1 MDSRPLASSNWLAV
15 WAIFTAGLAASAY
28 MTKVPPALPG
38 MREELGLSLVEGS
51 FIATTFNVVGALTG
65 MLAGAVCDRLGYKRV
80 AVGGLL
86 ILALGG
92 ALGAFANSFLPLLGS
107 RFLEGAGFILCVVS
121 APTLMTA
128 ATANA
133 RDRVKALGLWS
144 AYMPTGGS
152 LALLLAPALVG
163 AWGWRGLWAVLAVAA
178 AAGAVLFARLVPPPP
193 PSPARSLRLIGETL
207 RQKGYVAM
215 ALLFAFY
222 VAQWTSVLIWL
233 PTFLVE
239 HGISTA
245 AAAGA
250 TALMVIANIPGNLA
264 AGMLL
269 ARGVRRGPLVMA
281 AAAVAAL
288 CEVGMLADALPG
300 VVRFAL
306 VLAFSMFAGLIPGSI
321 FAGLPVHAP
330 TPQHIATGNGM
341 ALQTSQIGQ
350 FLGPLAIAW
359 AATHLGGWGASL
371 WVLLA
376 FAAGAAAC
384 GYAVGEIEKRMGG
397 GARIGP

>member
-1 MDSRPLASSNWLAV
+1 VDSRPLAASNWRAV
-15 WAIFTAGLAASAY
+15 WAIFIAGLAASAY

-51 FIATTFNVVGALTG
+51 FIATTFNLVGALAG
-65 MLAGAVCDRLGYKRV
+65 MLAGVVCDRLGYKRV
-80 AVGGLL
+80 AIGGLL

-92 ALGAFANSFLPLLGS
+92 ALGAFANGFLPLLAS

-128 ATANA
+128 ATANS
-133 RDRVKALGLWS
+133 RDRVKALALWS

-152 LALLLAPALVG
+152 LALLLAPALVA
-163 AWGWRGLWAVLAVAA
+163 AWGWRGFWAVLAAAA
-178 AAGAVLFARLVPPPP
+178 AAGAVLFARVVPPPP

-245 AAAGA
+245 AAAAA
-250 TALMVIANIPGNLA
+250 TAMMVVANIPGNLA
-264 AGMLL
+264 AGVLL
-269 ARGVRRGPLVMA
+269 ARGVARGGLVMA
-281 AAAVAAL
+281 SAGFAAL
-288 CEVGMLADALPG
+288 CEIGMFTEALPG
-300 VVRFAL
+300 ELRYAL
-306 VLAFSMFAGLIPGSI
+306 VLVFSMAAGLMPGAI

-341 ALQTSQIGQ
+341 GLQTSQIGQ

-384 GYAVGEIEKRMGG
+384 GYAIGQIEKGMGSG
-397 GARIGP
+397 R

>member
-1 MDSRPLASSNWLAV
+1 VDPRPPAASNWRAV
-15 WAIFTAGLAASAY
+15 WAIFIAGLAASAY

-51 FIATTFNVVGALTG
+51 FIATTFNLVGALAG
-65 MLAGAVCDRLGYKRV
+65 MLAGVICDRLGYKRV
-80 AVGGLL
+80 AIGGLL

-92 ALGAFANSFLPLLGS
+92 ALGAFATSFLPLLAS

-128 ATANA
+128 VTSNA
-133 RDRVKALGLWS
+133 RDRVRALGLWS

-152 LALLLAPALVG
+152 LALLLAPALVA
-163 AWGWRGLWAVLAVAA
+163 AWGWRGFWAVLAVAA
-178 AAGAVLFARLVPPPP
+178 AAGAVLFARVVPTPP

-239 HGISTA
+239 HGVSTA
-245 AAAGA
+245 AAAVA
-250 TALMVIANIPGNLA
+250 TAMMVVANIPGNLA

-269 ARGVRRGPLVMA
+269 ARGVPRGGLVMA
-281 AAAVAAL
+281 SAAIAAL
-288 CEVGMLADALPG
+288 CEVGMLAEALPG
-300 VVRFAL
+300 GWRYAL
-306 VLAFSMFAGLIPGSI
+306 VLAFSMVAGLMPGAI

-359 AATHLGGWGASL
+359 AATHLGGWSASL
-371 WVLLA
+371 WMLLV

-384 GYAVGEIEKRMGG
+384 GYALGRIERRMV
-397 GARIGP
+397 ARR

>member
-1 MDSRPLASSNWLAV
+1 MDSRPPASSDWRAV
-15 WAIFTAGLAASAY
+15 WAIFVAGLAASAY

-51 FIATTFNVVGALTG
+51 FIATTFNLVGALAG
-65 MLAGAVCDRLGYKRV
+65 MLAGVICDRLGYKRV
-80 AVGGLL
+80 AIGGLL

-92 ALGAFANSFLPLLGS
+92 ALGAFADAFLPLLAS

-133 RDRVKALGLWS
+133 RDRVRALGLWS

-152 LALLLAPALVG
+152 LALLLAPVLVA
-163 AWGWRGLWAVLAVAA
+163 AWGWRGLWAALAVAA
-178 AAGAVLFARLVPPPP
+178 AAGAILFARVVPPPP

-239 HGISTA
+239 HGVSTA
-245 AAAGA
+245 AAAVA
-250 TALMVIANIPGNLA
+250 TAMMVVANIPGNLA

-269 ARGVRRGPLVMA
+269 ARGVSRGGLVMA
-281 AAAVAAL
+281 SAVVAAL
-288 CEVGMLADALPG
+288 CETGMLAEALPG
-300 VVRFAL
+300 GLRYAL
-306 VLAFSMFAGLIPGSI
+306 VLAFSMVAGLMPGAI

-341 ALQTSQIGQ
+341 SLQTSQIGQ

-371 WVLLA
+371 WVLLG

-384 GYAVGEIEKRMGG
+384 GYAL
-397 GARIGP
+397 ARIERHMGAGR